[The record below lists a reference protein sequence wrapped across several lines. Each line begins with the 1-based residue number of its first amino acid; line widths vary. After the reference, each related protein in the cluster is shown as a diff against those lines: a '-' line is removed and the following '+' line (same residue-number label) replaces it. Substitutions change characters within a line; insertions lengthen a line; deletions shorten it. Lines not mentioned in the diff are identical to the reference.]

1 MVVRT
6 NGMARV
12 GTVDQ
17 LAVRAVGRL
26 ETGAHRS
33 AISRG
38 AVSGPLFDLD
48 RYVIAWGHR
57 YINLSGHSARDSP
70 IVSADFSRKLRIT
83 RSTGSFQHGSGAVV
97 NATHHRAFCT

>member
-6 NGMARV
+6 NGVARF

-26 ETGAHRS
+26 ETDAHRS

-38 AVSGPLFDLD
+38 AVSGPLLDLD
-48 RYVIAWGHR
+48 R
-57 YINLSGHSARDSP
+57 
-70 IVSADFSRKLRIT
+70 
-83 RSTGSFQHGSGAVV
+83 
-97 NATHHRAFCT
+97 

>member
-6 NGMARV
+6 NGMARF

-26 ETGAHRS
+26 ETDAYRS

-48 RYVIAWGHR
+48 R
-57 YINLSGHSARDSP
+57 
-70 IVSADFSRKLRIT
+70 
-83 RSTGSFQHGSGAVV
+83 
-97 NATHHRAFCT
+97 